1 MASTAAAIAMP
12 RMVSSGGPIMA
23 EVIRVVFVVGVV
35 IAVGVLGVAS
45 LGRGGWGRDPAAVQE
60 PAAPARR

>member
-1 MASTAAAIAMP
+1 MASTAVAIAMP
-12 RMVSSGGPIMA
+12 RMVSSDGAIMA
-23 EVIRVVFVVGVV
+23 EVISVVFVVGVV

-45 LGRGGWGRDPAAVQE
+45 LGRGGWARDQAAVPE

>member
-1 MASTAAAIAMP
+1 MASTAVAIAMP

-35 IAVGVLGVAS
+35 IAVSVLGVAS
-45 LGRGGWGRDPAAVQE
+45 LGPGGWARDPAAVQE
-60 PAAPARR
+60 RAAPARC

>member
-1 MASTAAAIAMP
+1 
-12 RMVSSGGPIMA
+12 MVSSGEAIMA

-45 LGRGGWGRDPAAVQE
+45 LGRRGWARDPAAVQE